1 MGWSDAGATQLADL
15 ACALLEL
22 FSFCR
27 HYVVFIPNK
36 ELEIIT
42 DSSAYRIKCRS
53 PRPFHRWPGV
63 PVRIFQYPR
72 QRSHGDAAAPQL
84 SASLSGPETQLM
96 RMLAIV
102 DTKVYASLFWPPED
116 LNHE

>member
-53 PRPFHRWPGV
+53 PRPFHRRPGV
-63 PVRIFQYPR
+63 PVCIFQYSR
-72 QRSHGDAAAPQL
+72 QRSHGDAPAPRL
-84 SASLSGPETQLM
+84 SASLSGAQTQWM
-96 RMLAIV
+96 RMLDIIN
-102 DTKVYASLFWPPED
+102 TKVYTSLFCHPM
-116 LNHE
+116 LNKP